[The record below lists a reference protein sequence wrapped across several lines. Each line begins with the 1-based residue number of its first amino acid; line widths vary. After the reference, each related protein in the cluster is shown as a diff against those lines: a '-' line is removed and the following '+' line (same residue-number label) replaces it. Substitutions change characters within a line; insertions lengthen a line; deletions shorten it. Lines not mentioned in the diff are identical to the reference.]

1 MVTFKDCNL
10 QDLCRNEVLQ
20 LIGITLSYMQLL
32 QNKDVCSHSW
42 IYIFLVCMCEIHTHI
57 DPHVLAHI
65 YDKLYPCINSFH
77 LISQFKLS
85 KTTSNRFLQS

>member
-32 QNKDVCSHSW
+32 QNKDVCSHS
-42 IYIFLVCMCEIHTHI
+42 
-57 DPHVLAHI
+57 
-65 YDKLYPCINSFH
+65 
-77 LISQFKLS
+77 
-85 KTTSNRFLQS
+85 